1 MFGLDDIL
9 AFTIGAGV
17 MYYLNKDDDDA
28 EDDE

>member
-17 MYYLNKDDDDA
+17 MYYLNKDDDA